1 MNVLLLGSGGR
12 EHAIAWK
19 IYQSSLS
26 SKLYVAPGNAGTD
39 ILATNV
45 DLDPMD
51 FPSIGRFIRK
61 HEINMLIV
69 GPEAPLV
76 EGIIDFFQDS
86 DKFEG
91 LVTIGPRK
99 AGAML
104 EGSKDFAKAFMAR
117 HNIPTAD
124 YATFK
129 SNDIKKAKAYLDQRT
144 PPYVIKADGL
154 AAGKGV
160 IITSDREEKMD
171 FSKQLL
177 KSVLETI
184 TIIKQEERVGKLVE
198 SKSTPK
204 GSLLLVERIFD
215 IKNFISALM

>member
-1 MNVLLLGSGGR
+1 MLPMNVLLLGSGGR

-19 IYQSSLS
+19 ISQSSLL
-26 SKLYVAPGNAGTD
+26 SKLYVAPGNAGTN

-99 AGAML
+99 AL
-104 EGSKDFAKAFMAR
+104 
-117 HNIPTAD
+117 
-124 YATFK
+124 
-129 SNDIKKAKAYLDQRT
+129 
-144 PPYVIKADGL
+144 
-154 AAGKGV
+154 
-160 IITSDREEKMD
+160 
-171 FSKQLL
+171 
-177 KSVLETI
+177 
-184 TIIKQEERVGKLVE
+184 
-198 SKSTPK
+198 
-204 GSLLLVERIFD
+204 SLIH
-215 IKNFISALM
+215 I